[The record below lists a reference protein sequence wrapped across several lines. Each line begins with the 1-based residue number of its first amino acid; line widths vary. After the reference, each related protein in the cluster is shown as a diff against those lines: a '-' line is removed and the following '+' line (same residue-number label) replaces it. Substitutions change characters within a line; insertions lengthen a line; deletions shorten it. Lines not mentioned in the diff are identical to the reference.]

1 MTLEELENMIKEMRD
16 EGAGDNTEIV
26 IYSNSSEFG
35 ITGIDYYRHE
45 TKANYIEL
53 TLHEKF

>member
-26 IYSNSSEFG
+26 IYSNPSEFG
-35 ITGIDYYRHE
+35 ITSIDYYIR
-45 TKANYIEL
+45 KL
-53 TLHEKF
+53 K